1 MGLTSRRQEHRTTT
15 DPLGRRT
22 AYQTASETQTDWPGH
37 QKKRAATNK
46 VDFKAAIKDGW
57 SRSQEASLEKRHRCV
72 QLPYF
77 REAPSEVPLST
88 SPEPTISI
96 QPASDLVSH
105 TYLSPS
111 LSPGEVRIRPPTSLL
126 TALERQSRTCQ
137 QSNMARVL
145 HLPASHVGG
154 GWEGTIRRYRR
165 NPLWANKRR
174 SSDIFSIVSTS
185 PPVPAFG
192 SVKCVACRCSVLSK
206 QLACL
211 TVPTPSMHSRC
222 DITGCEPLLPSPK
235 DGPSLSPS
243 FPSLSQLAAGSR
255 IAAIP
260 SYYFVW

>member
-1 MGLTSRRQEHRTTT
+1 MGLRSRRQEHRTTT

-22 AYQTASETQTDWPGH
+22 AYQTASENQTDWPGH

-105 TYLSPS
+105 TYLSPLPFTGRS
-111 LSPGEVRIRPPTSLL
+111 TYPATHFPPHCLGMAVADLSTVQHG
-126 TALERQSRTCQ
+126 TC
-137 QSNMARVL
+137 
-145 HLPASHVGG
+145 PASPSITCGRGVGREDPSLPSKSPVG
-154 GWEGTIRRYRR
+154 EQAKIVGYLFHCLHEPTRASLRKCEVCRV
-165 NPLWANKRR
+165 PLL
-174 SSDIFSIVSTS
+174 
-185 PPVPAFG
+185 G
-192 SVKCVACRCSVLSK
+192 LSK

-222 DITGCEPLLPSPK
+222 DITGCELFLPSPK

-243 FPSLSQLAAGSR
+243 FLSLSQLAAGSR
-255 IAAIP
+255 IAAI
-260 SYYFVW
+260 SSCYFVW